1 VTETRLSG
9 SGRYRVVNLTR
20 GKDLATN
27 SRAAVNMLTRG
38 FGLLGK
44 NHLPEG
50 EGLIIRP
57 CNSVVSFFM
66 RFPIDVMFVD
76 GNGKVAHMV
85 HTMRPW
91 RTSKVVRGSKY
102 VTELPAGV
110 LQAAGTEIGDQIE
123 IQPA

>member
-1 VTETRLSG
+1 
-9 SGRYRVVNLTR
+9 
-20 GKDLATN
+20 
-27 SRAAVNMLTRG
+27 MLTRG

-66 RFPIDVMFVD
+66 RFPIDVLFVD
-76 GNGKVAHMV
+76 GNGKVAHMI